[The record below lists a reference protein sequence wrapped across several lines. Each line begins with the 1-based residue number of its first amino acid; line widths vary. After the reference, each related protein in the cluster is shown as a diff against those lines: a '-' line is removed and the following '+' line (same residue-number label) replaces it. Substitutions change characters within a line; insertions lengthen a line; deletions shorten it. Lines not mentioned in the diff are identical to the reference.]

1 LLYIEKLAFEQG
13 VAKVKP
19 ILDYDN
25 FRFEELKNIINLLI
39 KHYRLLINKGEELRE
54 YEKKELQIL
63 ENLSDLMATYKP
75 KEVIKLD
82 KFLDNQ

>member
-1 LLYIEKLAFEQG
+1 
-13 VAKVKP
+13 
-19 ILDYDN
+19 
-25 FRFEELKNIINLLI
+25 
-39 KHYRLLINKGEELRE
+39 LINKGEELRE

-82 KFLDNQ
+82 KFFDNQ